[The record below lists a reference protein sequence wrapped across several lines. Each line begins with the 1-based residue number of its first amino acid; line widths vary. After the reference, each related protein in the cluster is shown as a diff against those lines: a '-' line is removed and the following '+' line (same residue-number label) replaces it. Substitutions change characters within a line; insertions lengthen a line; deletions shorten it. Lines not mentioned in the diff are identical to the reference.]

1 MADIKCFDAS
11 GDKIIRLFQW
21 DSNRQLIFTG
31 LNTSPLP
38 TFSFTNLNTPS
49 PVFVTPVISGDTL
62 VVPIPNELL
71 YTASPLKI
79 HIGTSI
85 GDGAYRTV
93 RCFYLRVTPRVY
105 TDDRIA
111 GGE

>member
-11 GDKIIRLFQW
+11 GDRIIRLFQW
-21 DSNRQLIFTG
+21 DSNRRLIFTG

-38 TFSFTNLNTPS
+38 TFSFTNSNTLS
-49 PVFVTPVISGDTL
+49 PVPVTPIISGDTL
-62 VVPIPNELL
+62 VVNIPNELL
-71 YTASPLKI
+71 HTASPLKI
-79 HIGTSI
+79 HVGISI

-93 RCFYLRVTPRVY
+93 QCFYLRVTPRVY
-105 TDDRIA
+105 TDDRLA